1 MTDRSDLIN
10 LIKTP
15 VLIALAVTVA
25 RATVEAFDAPAVV
38 SMILGV
44 AWLHMLFPIY
54 FAIKILELGLE
65 KPFITLI
72 KTTVMWA
79 VPVRVAVAIT
89 YVLAYVYQI
98 DSVRFQTAEP
108 GAGRRRR
115 DTDRRISAAAPVE
128 FRVLMIAAVILAA
141 ITGGITLKV
150 KQRSIAKR
158 FA

>member
-65 KPFITLI
+65 KPFIMLI

-98 DSVRFQTAEP
+98 DSVRFQTQSL
-108 GAGRRRR
+108 G
-115 DTDRRISAAAPVE
+115 PVGGGVTPIE
-128 FRVLMIAAVILAA
+128 GYLLLPLLNFASWMIAAVILAA